1 MCVRGPGEAW
11 KDCLFGRGHC
21 TKITY
26 SHCTFTNLQKSQC
39 FQAGCC
45 CSFELLEG
53 EAASVCQLLEG
64 MGSLSLQFRSPGGTG
79 DGSFPTREACSLPS
93 LLLGISGFRNSW
105 TQLQPFVLLLLEP
118 VSEYR
123 PWGIKTHIL
132 LRIQIHS
139 RAWRHTRL

>member
-1 MCVRGPGEAW
+1 MKHERIA
-11 KDCLFGRGHC
+11 CLDVGTV

-64 MGSLSLQFRSPGGTG
+64 MGSLTLQFRSPGGTG
-79 DGSFPTREACSLPS
+79 DGSSPPGRRVHCLPS
-93 LLLGISGFRNSW
+93 FWEVQVLETLGLNFNP
-105 TQLQPFVLLLLEP
+105 LFCCF
-118 VSEYR
+118 
-123 PWGIKTHIL
+123 
-132 LRIQIHS
+132 
-139 RAWRHTRL
+139 